1 MADPLVEEL
10 AALRAEIAS
19 LRQVVSSLVQALGHH
34 PPETAVSHPAVSS
47 AVSSAVSASVPATL
61 PATLPATA
69 ASTAQLLARRNAER
83 LNGEVLR
90 RTALGLDPADDT
102 EVDLLIDRLH
112 DLADP
117 P

>member
-34 PPETAVSHPAVSS
+34 PPETAVSHPAVS
-47 AVSSAVSASVPATL
+47 
-61 PATLPATA
+61 ATLPATA